1 MILRQ
6 KVKFMARVLISE
18 ASAELGGK
26 WRDALMRQ
34 GHDVILAA
42 DGRAAVS
49 ACQQAPFEV
58 VITDMSLPD
67 VNGILLSGQISTILP
82 DVQIIGVSAVLT
94 QAMID
99 EDMDGQVP
107 YCARFFCKPVSP
119 KVLTAAVN
127 ELAQAH

>member
-1 MILRQ
+1 
-6 KVKFMARVLISE
+6 MARVLISE
-18 ASAELGGK
+18 ASAELGRK
-26 WRDALMRQ
+26 WREALVRQ

-49 ACQQAPFEV
+49 ACQDSPFEV

-82 DVQIIGVSAVLT
+82 DVHIIGVSEVLT
-94 QAMID
+94 QTMID
-99 EDMDGQVP
+99 EDLEGEVP

-119 KVLTAAVN
+119 KVLASAVN